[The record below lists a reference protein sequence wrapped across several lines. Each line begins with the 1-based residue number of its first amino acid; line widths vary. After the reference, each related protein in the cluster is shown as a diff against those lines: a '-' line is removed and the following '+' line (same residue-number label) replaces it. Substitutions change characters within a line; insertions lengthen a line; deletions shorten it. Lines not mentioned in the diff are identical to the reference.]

1 MSLDLDKLSKKM
13 DDYLN
18 SAEGE
23 EYFRM
28 LTVKAE
34 IKEIRLKKVEK
45 YLEGKDFEQILERLI
60 KEHNDD
66 YRDKCYKKGYEPYPN
81 HKFELLFDYISE
93 EFSHV
98 DNDLITQDFLAQCYF
113 FKGYYFTVYCG
124 QGCFYRVY
132 DSKFKHILQI

>member
-1 MSLDLDKLSKKM
+1 MRAYM
-13 DDYLN
+13 D
-18 SAEGE
+18 SEEGE
-23 EYFRM
+23 AALDEWAKRM
-28 LTVKAE
+28 S
-34 IKEIRLKKVEK
+34 IKNDIAQVRYLKIDK
-45 YLEGKDFEQILERLI
+45 YLETHDFADVMKRLEE
-60 KEHNDD
+60 EHGEDH
-66 YRDKCYKKGYEPYPN
+66 RDKCYKKGYEPYPN

-98 DNDLITQDFLAQCYF
+98 DNDLIPQDFLAQCYF